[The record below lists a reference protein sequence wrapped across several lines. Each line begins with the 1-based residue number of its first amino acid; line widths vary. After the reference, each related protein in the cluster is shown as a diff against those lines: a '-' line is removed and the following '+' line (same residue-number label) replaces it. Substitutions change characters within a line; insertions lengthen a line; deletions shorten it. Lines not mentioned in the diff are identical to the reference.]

1 MGASH
6 RDPLGHLSA
15 LSVPVDQGAPP
26 VLRGHGGADAV
37 PPHHLGLPRVVNHR
51 GQGKT
56 AIGAVEGEAGVVD
69 LDAHAGVYRGLAV
82 AVEKLQVVVVVP
94 HAWVVNGAHVKMGPL
109 RHPQQA
115 DDLVNL
121 VDGQVVEGA
130 QVVIPAVGLKV
141 VVVALQPHQLAQLSA
156 LDHLFYG

>member
-1 MGASH
+1 
-6 RDPLGHLSA
+6 
-15 LSVPVDQGAPP
+15 
-26 VLRGHGGADAV
+26 
-37 PPHHLGLPRVVNHR
+37 
-51 GQGKT
+51 
-56 AIGAVEGEAGVVD
+56 VEGEAGIVD
-69 LDAHAGVYRGLAV
+69 LNAHAGVYRSLAV
-82 AVEKLQVVVVVP
+82 SIEELQVVVVVP
-94 HAWVVNGAHVKMGPL
+94 HAGVVDGAHVETGPL